1 MKIEQAAFGCAL
13 SILMSMPA
21 IALAAANPR
30 MGSQDHRLINMQ
42 SQPKNVQPFWIV
54 RTIQN
59 KLKGEG
65 YDVGN
70 ANGIWGRKTTEAL
83 KKYQMDHGIKASGKV
98 NQKTAYLLGLD
109 NNELTTLEEE
119 IDNLSSYRNNG

>member
-21 IALAAANPR
+21 LAPAAANPQ
-30 MGSQDHRLINMQ
+30 MGGQNHLLVNMQ
-42 SQPKNVQPFWIV
+42 SRPKNMQSFWIV

-59 KLKGEG
+59 KLKSEG

-70 ANGIWGRKTTEAL
+70 ADGIWGIKTTEAL
-83 KKYQMDHGIKASGKV
+83 KKYQMNYGIKASGKV

>member
-21 IALAAANPR
+21 LAPAAANPQ
-30 MGSQDHRLINMQ
+30 MGGQNHLLMNMQ
-42 SQPKNVQPFWIV
+42 SRPKNMQSFWIV

-59 KLKGEG
+59 KLKSEG

-70 ANGIWGRKTTEAL
+70 ADGIWGIKTTEAL
-83 KKYQMDHGIKASGKV
+83 KKYQMNHGIKASGKV

-119 IDNLSSYRNNG
+119 IDNLASYRNNG

>member
-1 MKIEQAAFGCAL
+1 MKIEQAAIGCAL

-21 IALAAANPR
+21 IAPAAANPR
-30 MGSQDHRLINMQ
+30 MGQDHSLITMQSKPKNMQ
-42 SQPKNVQPFWIV
+42 SFWIV

-70 ANGIWGRKTTEAL
+70 ADGIWGIKTTEAL

-98 NQKTAYLLGLD
+98 NQKTAYLLGLN
-109 NNELTTLEEE
+109 NNELSTFEEE